1 MKYNNII
8 KKEANMAT
16 LSSIFDLYQ
25 GDYIKIDFPEN
36 FILEYKVDILNEES
50 LASFIC
56 TRMYVYRY
64 DEEDRDDINYYFYG
78 TNPKAQ
84 WVTKSYY
91 LTKES
96 YSKVCDYLTEK
107 LAREGKI
114 EIDKNGYIIKPY
126 RV

>member
-1 MKYNNII
+1 
-8 KKEANMAT
+8 MAT
-16 LSSIFDLYQ
+16 LSNIFDFNPGEYCE
-25 GDYIKIDFPEN
+25 IKFPEN

-56 TRMYVYRY
+56 TRMSVYRY
-64 DEEDRDDINYYFYG
+64 DEEDRDDTNYYFYG
-78 TNPKAQ
+78 TDSKAQ

-96 YSKVCDYLTEK
+96 YSKVCDYLVKK

-114 EIDKNGYIIKPY
+114 EIDKNGYVVKPY
-126 RV
+126 GV

>member
-1 MKYNNII
+1 
-8 KKEANMAT
+8 MAT
-16 LSSIFDLYQ
+16 LSSIFDFNP
-25 GDYIKIDFPEN
+25 GDYCEIKFPEN

-56 TRMYVYRY
+56 TRMSVYRY
-64 DEEDRDDINYYFYG
+64 DEEDRDDINFYFYG

-96 YSKVCDYLTEK
+96 YKKVCDYLVEK
-107 LAREGKI
+107 LSKM
-114 EIDKNGYIIKPY
+114 
-126 RV
+126 